1 MALIPLNT
9 FKTKTAV
16 LTTLKYNQAKCSRD
30 TGLIIDSIAFDL
42 LFGGYSQTAFAG
54 VQYWSQGDTE
64 IPGEVFQTLS
74 ALEHA
79 KEVSKKLVKNQIVIK
94 SVGNNV
100 SQNINLAAGSDE
112 AVAVIDAE
120 YELIMDIIANG
131 TAGTTNKIVSNYGTV
146 TDTEFQPTTD
156 TGIIYAA
163 AILEANKEFLQTE
176 VVAYVNSRFNG
187 GYVYDQVK
195 CARDTGL
202 IVDSLAFDLLFSGS
216 TQSAYAGLQYW
227 LQDSST
233 IPNETSQ
240 TTAALTHAKNVIS
253 AVVLN
258 QTYTASGGNR
268 VAQVINQSL
277 VASQASQTKLSQ
289 LMTNVINIITSG
301 TNSVLIDGST
311 TPTNVTNAIV
321 PNGEISTDE
330 LILNAYTL
338 LQANKKFLQSE
349 VVAWINNQKALNS
362 APFST
367 SFTYDSDKCY
377 RDVSYIIDC
386 ISFDLIYGGNRQ
398 SLQAGSYY
406 YGFSSATSSI
416 STGTIVNDG
425 SFSVGTSYIIVS
437 TGNTDFTVIGAAN
450 SNPGTLFVAT
460 NTGSLSGGT
469 GGTGTAIKANEI
481 SESISAYNYMKSLIG
496 NVIEGQQIAEIY
508 QTNEPQ
514 VVFTYYGT
522 ELETAAAEYNIDL
535 ITNIIQN
542 GPSVAPAPQ
551 PISLTASLNT
561 NVQNAASILLANK
574 EFIKAEVI
582 AYLNTTTQF
591 NTVKAGYF
599 IPGTVYTIETMGTTT
614 NQQWNIIAGTS
625 GNQYAPGVTFTA
637 ATAGVGSGTAHVGF
651 KYPNNDK
658 FDNTNYCYRDIGFI
672 VDCINF
678 DLLYSDSTHTS
689 NRQAI
694 QAGVYY
700 FKNSATTSVVA
711 SEKTD
716 TINAYNYMGIV
727 MSSVIKN
734 LPLTQS
740 YIKNSPNGSNYLKAP
755 YQTDVVQNINLTA
768 PSSQA
773 LTDIIIDIIGGTG
786 NTGIIPTLTNII
798 NTGPSAAPPR
808 LPIDIASLKTS
819 IDYINAYNILMAN
832 KDYITAEVIGYM
844 DELTSPNTTKIY
856 TAPPGV
862 TAIVLMAQVSNVT
875 DRSIDIT
882 FAHYRNLP
890 VFADPATLNG
900 YQAPNTVTEI
910 VKNYSIPPN
919 DAATLIQGKM
929 IIESFDSIVAFAS
942 ESQGLKVTLSIL
954 ETANA

>member
-42 LFGGYSQTAFAG
+42 LFGGNTQTAFAA
-54 VQYWSQGDTE
+54 VQYWSQGVTE
-64 IPGEVFQTLS
+64 IPGEIFQTLS

-79 KEVSKKLVKNQIVIK
+79 KEVSKKLVKNQTVIK

-100 SQNINLAAGSDE
+100 SQNTSLAAGSDA
-112 AVAVIDAE
+112 AVAVIDSE
-120 YELIMDIIANG
+120 FELIMDIIKNG
-131 TAGTTNKIVSNYGTV
+131 TAGTTNKIVSNTGII
-146 TDTEFQPTTD
+146 TDTGFQTTTD

-163 AILEANKEFLQTE
+163 AILEANKVFLQTE
-176 VVAYVNSRFNG
+176 VVAYVNSMFNA

-216 TQSAYAGLQYW
+216 SQSTFAGLQYW
-227 LQDSST
+227 LQDGTT

-240 TTAALTHAKNVIS
+240 TQAALNHAKDVIS

-258 QTYTASGGNR
+258 QTYPASGGNKT
-268 VAQVINQSL
+268 AQVINQSL
-277 VASQASQTKLSQ
+277 VASQSSQTTLLK
-289 LMTNVINIITSG
+289 LMTNITNIISSG
-301 TNSVLIDGST
+301 TSSVLIDGATIPS
-311 TPTNVTNAIV
+311 NVTNAIV
-321 PNGEISTDE
+321 PNGDITTDE

-338 LQANKKFLQSE
+338 LQLNKNFIQSE
-349 VVAWINNQKALNS
+349 IISWINNQNGLNA

-367 SFTYDSDKCY
+367 AFTYDSDKCY
-377 RDVSYIIDC
+377 RDMSYIIDC

-406 YGFSSATSSI
+406 YGFSSTTSSI

-425 SFSVGTSYIIVS
+425 SFDIGSAYIIVDP
-437 TGNTDFTVIGAAN
+437 GNTNFVAIGASNN
-450 SNPGTLFVAT
+450 SAGTLFVAT
-460 NTGSLSGGT
+460 NTGSLSGGN
-469 GGTGTAIKANEI
+469 GGSGTAVKADEI
-481 SESISAYNYMKSLIG
+481 SESISAYTFMKSLVG
-496 NVIEGQQIAEIY
+496 NIIEGQPIAEIY
-508 QTNEPQ
+508 QTNVPQ
-514 VVFTYYGT
+514 VVYTEYGT
-522 ELETAAAEYNIDL
+522 TTETAAVAYNIDL

-542 GPSVAPAPQ
+542 GPVVAPAPE

-561 NVQNAASILLANK
+561 NVQYAANILLANK

-582 AYLNTTTQF
+582 AYLNTTIKY

-599 IPGTVYTIETMGTTT
+599 IAGTVYTIETLGNTT
-614 NQQWNIIAGTS
+614 NLQWNLIAGTT
-625 GNQYAPGVTFTA
+625 NVTYAPGMTFTA
-637 ATAGVGSGTAHVGF
+637 AVGQPGTGTGTANVGF
-651 KYPNNDK
+651 RYPNNDVY
-658 FDNTNYCYRDIGFI
+658 DNTNYCYRDIGFI

-700 FKNSATTSVVA
+700 FTNSATTSVVA
-711 SEKTD
+711 AEKTD
-716 TINAYNYMGIV
+716 TINAYNYMNIV

-734 LPLTQS
+734 LPLTQL
-740 YIKNSPNGSNYLKAP
+740 YIKNSQNGSNYLKAP
-755 YQTDVVQNINLTA
+755 YQTEVVQDINL
-768 PSSQA
+768 
-773 LTDIIIDIIGGTG
+773 LTPTTNLNTIVTNVSDLIG
-786 NTGIIPTLTNII
+786 TLTTII
-798 NTGPSAAPPR
+798 NNGPSAAPSR
-808 LPIDIASLKTS
+808 VPIDIGTLNTNM
-819 IDYINAYNILMAN
+819 DYVNAYNILMTN
-832 KDYITAEVIGYM
+832 KDYIVAEIIGYM
-844 DELTSPNTTKIY
+844 NELTSPNTTKIY

-875 DRSIDIT
+875 DRNINIT

-890 VFADPATLNG
+890 VFPDPATLNG

-929 IIESFDSIVAFAS
+929 IIESFDSIVAYAS